1 MQVIDPGVG
10 MMGAAPIVAGTIS
23 LACCSS
29 SVGGYVHSL
38 RVSPQGGGFGEP
50 EKAPW
55 VRVGVENRDI

>member
-38 RVSPQGGGFGEP
+38 RVSPQGGALESRKKPHG
-50 EKAPW
+50 
-55 VRVGVENRDI
+55 